1 MTNYAKLKNKTL
13 IPAPREVEVEG
24 RRIFNPEP
32 EILRGLGYK
41 VVLYPDAPADP
52 PEVIE
57 QVPIPMREAYKEVE
71 DCIYVSFVPA
81 EPEVAPNPA
90 NLREA
95 AYRAE
100 ADQYLIAYE
109 GYLVEGKTSEA
120 EEQKTLYLA
129 AKAKIR
135 AEYPNIE

>member
-1 MTNYAKLKNKTL
+1 MYAKLENNRL
-13 IPAPREVEVEG
+13 IPAPCEVEMDG

-32 EILRGLGYK
+32 EILRTLGYK

-52 PEVIE
+52 SEAVE
-57 QVPIPMREAYKEVE
+57 PISMREVYTEAAG
-71 DCIYVSFVPA
+71 CIYVSFVAA
-81 EPEVAPNPA
+81 EPEAAPDPA
-90 NLREA
+90 TLREA

-129 AKAKIR
+129 AKARIR
-135 AEYPNIE
+135 GEYPEK

>member
-1 MTNYAKLKNKTL
+1 MYAKLENNRL
-13 IPAPREVEVEG
+13 IPAPLEVEMDG

-32 EILRGLGYK
+32 EILRTLGYK
-41 VVLYPDAPADP
+41 VVLYPAEPADP
-52 PEVIE
+52 SEAIE
-57 QVPIPMREAYKEVE
+57 PIPMREAYKEGA

-81 EPEVAPNPA
+81 EPEAAPDPA
-90 NLREA
+90 TLREA

-109 GYLVEGKTSEA
+109 GYLLEGKTSEA

-129 AKAKIR
+129 AKARIR
-135 AEYPNIE
+135 ADFPNK